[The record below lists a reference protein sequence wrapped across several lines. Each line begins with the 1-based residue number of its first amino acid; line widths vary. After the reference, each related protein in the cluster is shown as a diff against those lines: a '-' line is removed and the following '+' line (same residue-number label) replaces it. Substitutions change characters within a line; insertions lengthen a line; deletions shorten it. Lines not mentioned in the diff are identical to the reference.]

1 MSRLLVISPDV
12 IGARM
17 AGVGIRYW
25 NLAGALA
32 RHGIEVTLATL
43 GEDLPEGEGFEV
55 VGYTETSYKS
65 LAPHVDRAEV
75 LLVSGYLLSK
85 FPALKACQVPMIV
98 DLFDPFML
106 ENLEVFAGGSLDAQT
121 GIHRKTMAVV
131 NEQLRAG
138 DFFLCASEKQ
148 RDLWLGMLAANNRL
162 NPYVYAQDPTLSSL
176 LAVVPFGLPTEPPR
190 HTRPVLKGVHPGID
204 RDDRVIL
211 WGGGIWDW
219 YDPLTLI
226 RAVDVVRAVR
236 GDVKLVFM
244 GVQHPN
250 PDVPTSRQLAA
261 AVQLSQELGLYDRHV
276 FVSRDWVPYEQIQ
289 DYFLEADI
297 GTVLHHNH
305 LETRFSFRV
314 RILTCF
320 WTGLPILITQG
331 SPSSDLVRNEQLGR
345 VVGYEDVEGTAEAI
359 LDMLSLPDLRVHYRP
374 HFERVRRRFT
384 WDRVVQPLVG
394 FCRAPRFAADKA
406 QMIEPQ
412 ATTPLWQLPA
422 KAWRVRRE
430 KGTAGLAKEIQS
442 YARWWW
448 ARRSG

>member
-12 IGARM
+12 IGTRM

-25 NLAGALA
+25 SLADALA
-32 RHGIEVTLATL
+32 RQGIEVTLATL
-43 GEDLPEGEGFEV
+43 GKDLPDGEGFEV
-55 VGYTETSYKS
+55 VGYAETSYKS
-65 LAPHVDRAEV
+65 LAPHVNRADV

-85 FPALKACQVPMIV
+85 FPALKTRVPMIV

-106 ENLEVFAGGSLDAQT
+106 ENLEVFSGGSLDTQT

-138 DFFLCASEKQ
+138 DLFVCASEKQ
-148 RDLWLGMLAANNRL
+148 RDFWLGMLAANNRV

-190 HTRPVLKGVHPGID
+190 HTRPVLKGVHPGIGT
-204 RDDRVIL
+204 DDRVIL

-226 RAVDVVRAVR
+226 RAVHKVCAVR

-244 GVQHPN
+244 GVKHPN

-261 AVQLSQELGLYDRHV
+261 AIELSQDLGLHDRHV
-276 FVSRDWVPYEQIQ
+276 FVSRGWVPYEQIQ

-314 RILTCF
+314 RILTCL
-320 WTGLPILITQG
+320 WTGLPILITEG
-331 SPSSDLVRNEQLGR
+331 SSSSDLVRDEQLGR
-345 VVGYEDVEGTAEAI
+345 VVGYQDVEGTAGAI
-359 LDMLSLPDLRVHYRP
+359 LDMLSLPDMRAHYRP
-374 HFERVRRRFT
+374 HFERVRQRFT
-384 WDRVVQPLVG
+384 WERVVQPLVG
-394 FCRAPRFAADKA
+394 FCRAPRFAADKD

-412 ATTPLWQLPA
+412 ATTPGWRLPN
-422 KAWRVRRE
+422 KAWQTWRQR
-430 KGTAGLAKEIQS
+430 GTAGLVEEIRS

-448 ARRSG
+448 GRRSA